1 MSNRQTRNELL
12 DALKVAGRRHS
23 DATVIFHDSIAQRL
37 GLHGTDE
44 KTMSLLEREGP
55 MSASDIAK
63 RTGLAAASVTNLIDR
78 LEQKGFVRRARDPK
92 DRRSVIVEP
101 TEEGIAQFVPFF
113 AATRNAVARMWAH
126 YDDQELA
133 VILDFLRRNTER
145 LIQET
150 AKLTS
155 GGRRHQLAKLDRLVN
170 RQRSGE

>member
-1 MSNRQTRNELL
+1 
-12 DALKVAGRRHS
+12 
-23 DATVIFHDSIAQRL
+23 
-37 GLHGTDE
+37 
-44 KTMSLLEREGP
+44 MSLLEREGP

-92 DRRSVIVEP
+92 DRRSVIVKP
-101 TEEGIAQFVPFF
+101 MEEGIAQFVPFF
-113 AATRNAVARMWAH
+113 AATRHAATRMWAH

-155 GGRRHQLAKLDRLVN
+155 GARRHSADAR
-170 RQRSGE
+170 

>member
-1 MSNRQTRNELL
+1 MSNRQTRKDLL
-12 DALKVAGRRHS
+12 NALKVAGRGHS
-23 DATVIFHDSIAQRL
+23 DATVIFHDTIAQRL

-55 MSASDIAK
+55 LSASEIAN

-126 YDDQELA
+126 YGDQELA

-155 GGRRHQLAKLDRLVN
+155 APDLSKRRTASN
-170 RQRSGE
+170 RIK